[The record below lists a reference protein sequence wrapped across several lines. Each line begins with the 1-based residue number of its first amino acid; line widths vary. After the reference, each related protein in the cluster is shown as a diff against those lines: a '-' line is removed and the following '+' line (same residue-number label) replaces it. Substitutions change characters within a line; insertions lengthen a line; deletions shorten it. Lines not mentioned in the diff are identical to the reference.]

1 MTARA
6 APLEASG
13 SAERPGEGA
22 AGRDGPERTDDGRYI
37 FVRGRRWRASDP
49 CLDESVASAL
59 RTQLGRARSALRT
72 AREPEA
78 IAAWRAQVQLAK
90 EGLGERG
97 TAWWEMSETARIA
110 RAAQRLQELEARDG
124 PGGADGSPAGSG

>member
-6 APLEASG
+6 APPEPSG
-13 SAERPGEGA
+13 SAERPGEGG
-22 AGRDGPERTDDGRYI
+22 AGRDGPERADDGRHI
-37 FVRGRRWRASDP
+37 IVRGRRWRASDP

-72 AREPEA
+72 AREPEVV
-78 IAAWRAQVQLAK
+78 AAWRARVQLAK

-97 TAWWEMSETARIA
+97 TAWWEMNETDRIA
-110 RAAQRLQELEARDG
+110 RAVQRLQELEARDA
-124 PGGADGSPAGSG
+124 PGAADGSPAGSG